1 MYSRVTP
8 GAAGGQVEA
17 PDIFHHWNLG
27 RVPVTGNV
35 VDEPPWWEK
44 YDLPIHPLDGVSCKG
59 GGGVPAVRLDSIAEY
74 EGQGRW
80 RARNRG
86 NDWLLAADNGVSE

>member
-1 MYSRVTP
+1 MDL
-8 GAAGGQVEA
+8 VEQADA

-27 RVPVTGNV
+27 RTPVTGNV

-44 YDLPIHPLDGVSCKG
+44 YDLPIYPVDTVACRG

-74 EGQGRW
+74 EGEGRW
-80 RARNRG
+80 RAHNRG
-86 NDWLLAADNGVSE
+86 NDWLLPADNTARQT